1 MSSSRVTRSQTFC
14 LVDSDDDDTSD
25 DDDDDVPMPPKR
37 CRVPQRNWNCCE
49 DVKGLPDELC
59 CSGCKLVKDSSSN
72 KPRAEHTSAKCECC
86 QAWRQKEWKPSMD
99 HHVTRVQ
106 AWIKEHESIDCEAAF
121 DAPATMS
128 PRMLDSLP
136 PTTTPKA
143 NIVIEP
149 KLVTISSE
157 PKRQLNF
164 WEQSISSNCRKSTC
178 EMPTSHKLALISH
191 LKKSKNNNKT
201 LQNAKAKLQSSSC
214 TSHTYMSQAL
224 WAILMSS
231 VPTRAF
237 STAQHAFPL
246 MMWAHLCDAG
256 MFENDFE
263 LEHCAAAFPSD
274 WTLRRLMF
282 HQAARDTILLGDQS
296 QKQTNRSV
304 M

>member
-1 MSSSRVTRSQTFC
+1 
-14 LVDSDDDDTSD
+14 
-25 DDDDDVPMPPKR
+25 
-37 CRVPQRNWNCCE
+37 
-49 DVKGLPDELC
+49 
-59 CSGCKLVKDSSSN
+59 
-72 KPRAEHTSAKCECC
+72 
-86 QAWRQKEWKPSMD
+86 MD

-201 LQNAKAKLQSSSC
+201 LQNVKAKLQSSSC

-282 HQAARDTILLGDQS
+282 HQAARDTILLGDS
-296 QKQTNRSV
+296 LRNRRIGLSCDKGNKKGVGHFVETLSWWNHLQTNENGVVHVKTQLLDTDASGGASV
-304 M
+304 EAAAGTQDSMNKPKDNDTDNTHLLASLCADNGGGGVLNSLADEMRQLGLL